1 MTEGPYRRNAF
12 ISYSHRQDVPL
23 AAALQRGLHRLARP
37 WTRRQTVSVFRD
49 TTSLGAA
56 SDLGGAILQELR
68 GSEYFVL
75 IASPVAARSRWVREE
90 VGFWIANRPMERFLI
105 AVSDG
110 VIAWD
115 PDTGDWDW
123 EHTNCLPETLRG
135 AFPREPLWVDLAA
148 VRAAG
153 RYSLRDAPFRDA
165 VATLLAPLRGQTK
178 DEVDSEDLRQR
189 RTAVRM
195 LRAAVTALSAL
206 LALSLIAG
214 VVAWQ
219 QRGEALDRA
228 RTSASQALAAR
239 ALEAAQSDP
248 RKAAQFALY
257 AYAVQPTG
265 ESTQALGRAVAAN
278 DNVAVHFQPG
288 SEAQADWHGPGKL
301 APTRV
306 AVSRDGNMLAYYTD
320 FDRDLPALDSPRH
333 VHLYDIG
340 ARASLPPLED
350 VEWPLGGGVLEMSR
364 DGRFLALE
372 RPFNEFDL
380 WDVSRRKVIR
390 SFTASEGRLLSEA
403 HKRLKSFALS
413 PDGQRVAAAYY
424 VPPPADDVNGDITF
438 RLAVWDAATGRRLT
452 DESAAPER
460 VSLTF
465 DGDGRLHVF
474 DQEAGTVRSLA
485 RDSVSWSAPRKVAN
499 LPDVRDRRAGLSA
512 DGTRAYLGPGKQDA
526 GDQIWDL
533 DNGRRLAAGD
543 DQVIVWALPEGNGP
557 VIVVNGKSVAAYDSA
572 LGNRRVLGTFGFA
585 VQSVSASADGRWV
598 AAGSLDGA
606 VSLFSTSSVQGGT
619 TVPNDPHV
627 SAAELTRDDRVAAR
641 GVADGT
647 DLWTLTGTGVRR
659 LGHIAHQL
667 KSPGVAGSATVVVS
681 ADGSRAVLG
690 EESRLSLWNLREG
703 TQTGIGKDYGGASVV
718 PLGFLPDGIHLVA
731 EVHGSLHVVDT
742 RSWQSTQTVEAG
754 NDPVAVSA
762 DGTMVAGLT
771 PDGVCVW
778 RLTGENRLAL
788 VRKAAVARTT
798 SMGIVISGKGE
809 KVATVDGDGRITLVD
824 VATGHTATSTGTVRS
839 GEGGLVFGEDAS
851 VLVEAAGTGRQAVL
865 QFWDST
871 TGEARG
877 SWSWADRAS
886 GSAAPSSA
894 ASAARLFTGADG
906 TVLAFAPDGT
916 LVRRPLGTAAW
927 RKILC
932 DLVPD
937 PLPRS
942 EYDRYLK
949 GLDVTAPCRPE

>member
-12 ISYSHRQDVPL
+12 ISYSHQQDVPL

-75 IASPVAARSRWVREE
+75 IASPAAARSRWVREE
-90 VGFWIANRPMERFLI
+90 VGFWIANRPMEHFLI

-110 VIAWD
+110 TISWD
-115 PDTGDWDW
+115 PDAGDWDW
-123 EHTNCLPETLRG
+123 DRTDCLPEVLRG

-219 QRGEALDRA
+219 QRGQALDRA

-278 DNVAVHFQPG
+278 DNVAEHFQPG
-288 SEAQADWHGPGKL
+288 SEAQADWHGVGKL

-340 ARASLPPLED
+340 ARASLPPIEG

-364 DGRFLALE
+364 DGRFLVLE
-372 RPFNEFDL
+372 RSYNEFDL
-380 WDVSRRKVIR
+380 WDVSQRKVMR
-390 SFTASEGRLLSEA
+390 SFTASEGRRLSEA
-403 HKRLKSFALS
+403 HKGLKAFALS

-424 VPPPADDVNGDITF
+424 VPPAEDDANGDITF

-465 DGDGRLHVF
+465 DGDGRLHAF

-485 RDSVSWSAPRKVAN
+485 RDSVSWSTPRKVAN

-512 DGTRAYLGPGKQDA
+512 DGTKAYLGPGTQDA

-543 DQVIVWALPEGNGP
+543 DQGLVRALPEGNGP
-557 VIVVNGKSVAAYDSA
+557 VTVVTGKSVAAYDSA
-572 LGNRRVLGTFGFA
+572 LGDRRVLGTFGFD

-627 SAAELTRDDRVAAR
+627 SAAELTRDARVAAR
-641 GVADGT
+641 GVAGGM
-647 DLWTLTGTGVRR
+647 DLWSVTGTGVRR
-659 LGHIAHQL
+659 LGHIAHQPQ
-667 KSPGVAGSATVVVS
+667 SPGVAGSVGVVVS

-690 EESRLSLWNLREG
+690 EESRLSLWNLRDG
-703 TQTGIGKDYGGASVV
+703 TQTGTGKDYGASVV
-718 PLGFLPDGIHLVA
+718 PLCFLPDGVHVA
-731 EVHGSLHVVDT
+731 AVVRGSLQVLDT
-742 RSWQSTQTVEAG
+742 RSWQTTQTVAG
-754 NDPVAVSA
+754 KHEPVVVSA
-762 DGTMVAGLT
+762 DGTTVAGVS
-771 PDGVCVW
+771 PDGVSVW

-788 VRKAAVARTT
+788 VRKAAVVGTV
-798 SMGIVISGKGE
+798 SMSIVISGKGE
-809 KVATVDGDGRITLVD
+809 KVATVNGDGRITLVD
-824 VATGHTATSTGTVRS
+824 VATGHTATSTGTTHS
-839 GEGGLVFGEDAS
+839 GAGRPVFGEDAS
-851 VLVEAAGTGRQAVL
+851 VLVEATGTGKQAVL
-865 QFWDST
+865 QFWDSV

-877 SWSWADRAS
+877 SWSWADQGS
-886 GSAAPSSA
+886 GSLTPSPA

-916 LVRRPLGTAAW
+916 LVRRPLSTATW

-942 EYDRYLK
+942 DYDRYLK
-949 GLDVTAPCRPE
+949 GLDVPAPCRPE